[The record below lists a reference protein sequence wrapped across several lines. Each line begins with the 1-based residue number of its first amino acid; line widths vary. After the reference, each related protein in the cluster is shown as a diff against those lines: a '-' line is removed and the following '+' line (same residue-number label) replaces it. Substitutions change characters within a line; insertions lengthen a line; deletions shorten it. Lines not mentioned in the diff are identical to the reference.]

1 MFACCCCHILFLS
14 IFSQSLGFIYIFLLA
29 GLVAAVEQE
38 DNFVLLDCVMALLAV
53 AADFFIFKNFI

>member
-1 MFACCCCHILFLS
+1 
-14 IFSQSLGFIYIFLLA
+14 LA